1 MARSTRA
8 IAIQRVWVICFWR
21 VWKVF
26 SENMALGHNDS
37 EIVLVTLRT
46 WGGGQYFPMVLLS
59 CIHGSGSVMDL
70 NTEELMSAGK

>member
-46 WGGGQYFPMVLLS
+46 WGGGQYFLMILLS
-59 CIHGSGSVMDL
+59 CIHGSGSVMD
-70 NTEELMSAGK
+70 TEELTSAGK